1 MSAAVVILPQ
11 VWATAESRRC
21 SVEVT
26 RKKGPHRL
34 QLVSRLEQVRAS
46 AAPVRRVIPVRPLVD
61 AQERG
66 NFAFYR
72 KYTEG
77 MLLRSMRMSL
87 EAARV
92 PSFMGRAMF
101 RTQVTNYKVQGFD
114 DVVNFV
120 ADVDNCVAKLEEEQ
134 QRLVRRIGM
143 QQYTLAEAA
152 AMSGVSLRTVIRRYN
167 EALDDLTRMFLER
180 KMMEPLMASHD
191 PRCEA

>member
-1 MSAAVVILPQ
+1 MSAAVVLPQ
-11 VWATAESRRC
+11 VWATAVPER
-21 SVEVT
+21 ELDVT
-26 RKKGPHRL
+26 KRKGPHRL
-34 QLVSRLEQVRAS
+34 HLVSRLGRVQAS
-46 AAPVRRVIPVRPLVD
+46 AQPVVSVVPLRPLVA

-77 MLLRSMRMSL
+77 MLLRSMKMSL

-92 PSFMGRAMF
+92 PSFMGRSMF

-120 ADVDNCVAKLEEEQ
+120 ADVDNCVAKLEKGQ
-134 QRLVRRIGM
+134 QYLVRRIGM
-143 QQYTLAEAA
+143 QQYTHGEAA
-152 AMSGVSLRTVIRRYN
+152 AMTGVSLRTVIRRYN

-180 KMMEPLMASHD
+180 KMMEPMMASHD
-191 PRCEA
+191 PRCEV